1 MATVWT
7 VPLDILSRWL
17 DSDEVQTFLS
27 SNDLADASADPKV
40 RLAQFATVT
49 ESLQQH
55 VGETYTSVQAASAAL
70 FDGIN
75 TGLGVPVGLK
85 LAALRLVVTA
95 VHQTRPSPQP
105 LPNTVTEELGRY
117 IFALRDPRSR
127 RVFYVGSGTGNRVFG
142 HVWAALEENEKRQVL
157 TDPETD
163 SAAVRDAVIER
174 IRAIYDSGHDVEH
187 YVLAHGIGPAADGSA
202 SATDRLNALVAG
214 FGLYERGGD
223 RPTLTNLSGGDDGK
237 ATRIEDL
244 ALLYSAER
252 VPDLPVPCVLLEVKQ
267 AASREA
273 TAEEI
278 YAASRQAWPAGTA
291 VRNTSDL
298 PLIVFADNIVRAVYR
313 AESWEIASRSADA
326 AQWKFTGEVDAE
338 LEKQFVHK
346 RVTPDRVGL
355 KRWPAHGWVPHLTS
369 ARPGL

>member
-17 DSDEVQTFLS
+17 DSDGVQTFLS

-40 RLAQFATVT
+40 RLAQFAKVT
-49 ESLQQH
+49 KSLQQH

-70 FDGIN
+70 FDGID

-105 LPNTVTEELGRY
+105 LPKTVTEELGRY
-117 IFALRDPRSR
+117 VFALLDPRSR
-127 RVFYVGSGTGNRVFG
+127 QVFHVGSGTGNRVFG

-163 SAAVRDAVIER
+163 SAEVRDAVITR
-174 IRAIYDSGHDVEH
+174 IRDIYDSGHDVEH
-187 YVLAHGIGPAADGSA
+187 YVLAHGIEAAADGTV
-202 SATDRLNALVAG
+202 SATDRLNTVVAG
-214 FGLYERGGD
+214 FSVFERAD
-223 RPTLTNLSGGDDGK
+223 RPTLSNLLDADGRT
-237 ATRIEDL
+237 AARIEDL
-244 ALLYSAER
+244 ALQYSAER
-252 VPDLPVPCVLLEVKQ
+252 VPNLPVPCVLLEVKQ
-267 AASREA
+267 AGGRDI

-278 YAASRQAWPAGTA
+278 YAAARQQWPAGTA

-313 AESWEIASRSADA
+313 ADSWEIATRSADA

>member
-105 LPNTVTEELGRY
+105 LP
-117 IFALRDPRSR
+117 
-127 RVFYVGSGTGNRVFG
+127 
-142 HVWAALEENEKRQVL
+142 
-157 TDPETD
+157 
-163 SAAVRDAVIER
+163 
-174 IRAIYDSGHDVEH
+174 
-187 YVLAHGIGPAADGSA
+187 
-202 SATDRLNALVAG
+202 
-214 FGLYERGGD
+214 
-223 RPTLTNLSGGDDGK
+223 
-237 ATRIEDL
+237 
-244 ALLYSAER
+244 
-252 VPDLPVPCVLLEVKQ
+252 
-267 AASREA
+267 
-273 TAEEI
+273 
-278 YAASRQAWPAGTA
+278 
-291 VRNTSDL
+291 
-298 PLIVFADNIVRAVYR
+298 
-313 AESWEIASRSADA
+313 
-326 AQWKFTGEVDAE
+326 
-338 LEKQFVHK
+338 
-346 RVTPDRVGL
+346 
-355 KRWPAHGWVPHLTS
+355 
-369 ARPGL
+369 